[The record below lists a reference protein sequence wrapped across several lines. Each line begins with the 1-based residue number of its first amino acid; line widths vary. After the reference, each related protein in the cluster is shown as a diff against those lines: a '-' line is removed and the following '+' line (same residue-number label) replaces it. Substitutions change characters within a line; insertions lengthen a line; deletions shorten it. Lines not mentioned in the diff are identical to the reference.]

1 MTMSFLDRSD
11 AGRRLANRML
21 HLRGEDVV
29 VLALPR
35 GGVPVAA
42 EVARALGAPLDVIV
56 VRKLGV
62 PVQPELGMGAIG
74 EGDVRIINPEVVAIT
89 HVTDAEIAA
98 VERRE
103 RAELDRRAR
112 RFRGDRPRTPLAGR
126 TAVIIDDGIATGSTA
141 RAACQVARAQGA
153 ARVVLAV
160 PVAPPSARTA
170 LAADADEVICL
181 ETPAHFLAIGEWYQ
195 DFSQTSDREVVSLLQ
210 RTAADRGPA
219 GAARPAGGNG
229 GASGPVP
236 RARPAPDT
244 GGPARA
250 AGGPSSPAGS
260 PSLAGGPLPAGGGTS
275 SAPGVPPPA
284 AGRRAPGPAA
294 GPWGGEVVILAGPAR
309 LAGHLSTPGGGAGM
323 VLFAHG
329 SGSSRRSP
337 RNRFVADVLATAG
350 LGTLLFDLLTA
361 EEGQDRANVFDIG
374 LLASRLGAVTRW
386 VHGQPAL
393 AGARVGY
400 FGASTGAAA
409 ALWAAAEP
417 GADVAAVVS
426 RGGRPDLAMP
436 RLAAVRA
443 PTLLIVGALDD
454 AVLGLN
460 REAQRHL
467 RGENQLV
474 VVPGASHL
482 FEEPGTL
489 EQAAGLARDWFTRYL
504 APAHARA

>member
-74 EGDVRIINPEVVAIT
+74 EGDVRIINPEVVAIA
-89 HVTDAEIAA
+89 HVTDAQIAT

-141 RAACQVARAQGA
+141 RAACEVARAQGA

-160 PVAPPSARTA
+160 PVAPPSACAA
-170 LAADADEVICL
+170 LAAGADEVICL

-210 RTAADRGPA
+210 RAAADRSPA
-219 GAARPAGGNG
+219 GAAHPAAGGG
-229 GASGPVP
+229 GTGE
-236 RARPAPDT
+236 PAPAEGRSLIAD
-244 GGPARA
+244 GSSPA
-250 AGGPSSPAGS
+250 AGGPSPA
-260 PSLAGGPLPAGGGTS
+260 AGGP
-275 SAPGVPPPA
+275 V
-284 AGRRAPGPAA
+284 PGPAA
-294 GPWGGEVVILAGPAR
+294 VPWDGEVVIAAGPAR

-323 VLFAHG
+323 VVFAHG
-329 SGSSRRSP
+329 SGSSRSSP
-337 RNRFVADVLATAG
+337 RNRFVAGVLATAG
-350 LGTLLFDLLTA
+350 LGTLLFDLLTV
-361 EEGQDRANVFDIG
+361 EEEQDRANVFNIG

-386 VHGQPAL
+386 IHGQPGL
-393 AGARVGY
+393 AGVPVGY

-417 GADVAAVVS
+417 GGEVAAVVS

-436 RLAAVRA
+436 RL
-443 PTLLIVGALDD
+443 
-454 AVLGLN
+454 
-460 REAQRHL
+460 
-467 RGENQLV
+467 
-474 VVPGASHL
+474 
-482 FEEPGTL
+482 
-489 EQAAGLARDWFTRYL
+489 
-504 APAHARA
+504 